1 VTPASRLLFWIRA
14 AFLGDAAIAAFG
26 GILLAIGSEGA
37 AFACFAF
44 ALVRAV
50 LGVAALLIA
59 MRALHDK
66 NPNDDRPSSVR

>member
-1 VTPASRLLFWIRA
+1 MTPASRLLFWIRA
-14 AFLGDAAIAAFG
+14 AFVGDAAVAAFG
-26 GILLAIGSEGA
+26 GILLAIGSETA
-37 AFACFAF
+37 AFAVFAF

-50 LGVAALLIA
+50 LGVVALLIA